1 MSRIDFS
8 KYIEKIKLRIK
19 PQPSLPTARPLIL
32 IAGLAIV
39 FLLATVVLGF
49 ALTRKTITLVDGG
62 KEVIVKTRAA
72 NVADLLEKQ
81 KVILSPGDK
90 VEPDLSEKISNG
102 SWVVVKRMHS
112 IALVM
117 NQEKIVFQS
126 VADTVGDV
134 LKERQIALNDEDIVQ
149 PAVGEKI
156 NGDTEIR
163 VILVQSEKEV
173 KSVDIPYASR
183 KISNPDLPKGI
194 SSTIIKGKNGKELQT
209 WMVTYHDNQEVGRL
223 LVDQRTVT
231 NPTEGVIHVGTGQTV
246 SRGGQTIRF
255 KNAMD
260 VVATAY
266 SYTGQNTASGTY
278 PKYGTVA
285 VDPRVIPFGTRMF
298 IEGYGY
304 ATALDKGG
312 SIKGNRIDVFLE
324 SQTEARRW
332 GVRKVKIYI
341 LD

>member
-1 MSRIDFS
+1 MNRIDFS
-8 KYIEKIKLRIK
+8 KYIEKIKLCIK

-32 IAGLAIV
+32 IAGLTIV
-39 FLLATVVLGF
+39 FLLATVVFGF
-49 ALTRKTITLVDGG
+49 AFTRKTITLVEGG
-62 KEVIVKTRAA
+62 NEVIVKTRAS
-72 NVADLLEKQ
+72 NVVGLLEKQ
-81 KVILSPGDK
+81 KVILNLGDK

-102 SWVVVKRMHS
+102 SRVVVRRMHNIS
-112 IALVM
+112 LVM
-117 NQEKIVFQS
+117 NQEKIVFES
-126 VADTVGDV
+126 VAGTVGEV
-134 LKERQIALNDEDIVQ
+134 LTERQIALKDEDIVQ

-156 NGDTEIR
+156 SGDTEIR
-163 VILVQSEKEV
+163 VISVQTEKEV
-173 KSVDIPYASR
+173 KSVDIPYVSR
-183 KISNPDLPKGI
+183 KISNPNMPKGI
-194 SSTIIKGKNGKELQT
+194 SSTIVKGKNGKELQT
-209 WMVTYHDNQEVGRL
+209 WMVTYHDNQEVNRL
-223 LVDQRTVT
+223 LVEQKIVSS
-231 NPTEGVIHVGTGQTV
+231 PTESVIHVGTEQTV
-246 SRGGQTIRF
+246 SRGGQMIRF
-255 KNAMD
+255 KEAMD
-260 VVATAY
+260 VTATAY

-324 SQTEARRW
+324 SQSEALRW